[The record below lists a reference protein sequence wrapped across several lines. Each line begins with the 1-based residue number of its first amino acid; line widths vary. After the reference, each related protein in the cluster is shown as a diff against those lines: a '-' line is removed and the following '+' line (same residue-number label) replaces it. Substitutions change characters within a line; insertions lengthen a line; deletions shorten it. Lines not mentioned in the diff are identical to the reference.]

1 MSAQRS
7 RPAARGQSGRTVY
20 LSNRHS
26 RRARGMG
33 GSGSSTRHARRLT
46 RTLAALALVVVL
58 AAVVASR
65 IQHVLPG
72 SGLPLTDASVIR
84 EQAAEKHLDPSL
96 IAAVIYAETKF
107 DPRTSSAGALGLMQ
121 LLPSTAE
128 YIARL
133 SGGVRFTTGDLAT
146 PKINVAYGSWYLRY
160 LLDHY
165 GGNEL
170 EAVAAYNGG
179 LANVDAWVAKARA
192 EGGTLTIADIP
203 FPETQAYVER
213 VLRAQAEYRSTY
225 ARQLGLT

>member
-1 MSAQRS
+1 M
-7 RPAARGQSGRTVY
+7 
-20 LSNRHS
+20 
-26 RRARGMG
+26 RRAR
-33 GSGSSTRHARRLT
+33 RLV
-46 RTLAALALVVVL
+46 RTVVALVLVVVL
-58 AAVVASR
+58 AAVVVSR
-65 IQHVLPG
+65 VQHVLPG
-72 SGLPLTDASVIR
+72 NGLPLTDASVIR
-84 EQAAEKHLDPSL
+84 EQAAEKHLDPTL

-121 LLPSTAE
+121 LLPLTAK
-128 YIARL
+128 YIAQL

-160 LLDHY
+160 LLNHY
-165 GGNEL
+165 EGNEL

-192 EGGTLTIADIP
+192 EGGTLTVSDIP
-203 FPETQAYVER
+203 FPQTQAYVER